1 MIEMMEE
8 EREEQQ
14 RAIDQIEDCFEETR
28 PCPECSQNLS
38 ETCFRKHHLHWCTV
52 HERMTDDNGVCSQS
66 PPSSAP
72 DNVMRCRE
80 VQADMTEEESYWAEV
95 EENAVTGGVG
105 FRESDEPHVH

>member
-1 MIEMMEE
+1 MKRPDHGRPIPL
-8 EREEQQ
+8 
-14 RAIDQIEDCFEETR
+14 FHETINTYSHS
-28 PCPECSQNLS
+28 PECSQNLS